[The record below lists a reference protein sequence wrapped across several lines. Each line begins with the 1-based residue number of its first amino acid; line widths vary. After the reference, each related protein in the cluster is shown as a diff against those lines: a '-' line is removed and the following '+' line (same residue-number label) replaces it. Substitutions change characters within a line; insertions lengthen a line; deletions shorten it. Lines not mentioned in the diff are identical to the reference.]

1 MWPSQVCP
9 KHNTARMG
17 VSKAGAGSI
26 PVRPTMGVGCE
37 RHTLAG
43 SGQVIPASGERW
55 ACNTQPQRVCGSAY
69 SKGPST
75 LPAPYPPHIVKEIQ
89 VVCDMS
95 ADAFNRLYAHFCRY
109 PSFRDVLLRSD
120 PVMYE
125 RLARITLP
133 AKPTRKKKK

>member
-1 MWPSQVCP
+1 
-9 KHNTARMG
+9 MG
-17 VSKAGAGSI
+17 VQHQTSAGVRFYLLQGTVNIPSI
-26 PVRPTMGVGCE
+26 
-37 RHTLAG
+37 L
-43 SGQVIPASGERW
+43 
-55 ACNTQPQRVCGSAY
+55 
-69 SKGPST
+69 
-75 LPAPYPPHIVKEIQ
+75 PPHIVKEIQ
-89 VVCDMS
+89 VVCDMP

>member
-1 MWPSQVCP
+1 
-9 KHNTARMG
+9 MG
-17 VSKAGAGSI
+17 VQHQTSAGVRLRLLQRGVNIPSI
-26 PVRPTMGVGCE
+26 
-37 RHTLAG
+37 L
-43 SGQVIPASGERW
+43 
-55 ACNTQPQRVCGSAY
+55 
-69 SKGPST
+69 
-75 LPAPYPPHIVKEIQ
+75 PPHIVKEIQ
-89 VVCDMS
+89 VVCDMP

>member
-1 MWPSQVCP
+1 MTLWVIRPSSPLTNPLVWPSQVCP
-9 KHNTARMG
+9 KHNTTRMG

-55 ACNTQPQRVCGSAY
+55 ACNTQPQLVCGSAY

-75 LPAPYPPHIVKEIQ
+75 LPAPYP
-89 VVCDMS
+89 
-95 ADAFNRLYAHFCRY
+95 R
-109 PSFRDVLLRSD
+109 
-120 PVMYE
+120 
-125 RLARITLP
+125 TL
-133 AKPTRKKKK
+133 

>member
-1 MWPSQVCP
+1 MSDGRATPNLSWCAVLLTP
-9 KHNTARMG
+9 
-17 VSKAGAGSI
+17 GAVNIPSI
-26 PVRPTMGVGCE
+26 P
-37 RHTLAG
+37 
-43 SGQVIPASGERW
+43 
-55 ACNTQPQRVCGSAY
+55 
-69 SKGPST
+69 
-75 LPAPYPPHIVKEIQ
+75 PPHIVKEIQ
-89 VVCDMS
+89 VVCDIP

>member
-1 MWPSQVCP
+1 MQHQTS
-9 KHNTARMG
+9 AG
-17 VSKAGAGSI
+17 VRFCLLQGTVNIPSI
-26 PVRPTMGVGCE
+26 PP
-37 RHTLAG
+37 L
-43 SGQVIPASGERW
+43 
-55 ACNTQPQRVCGSAY
+55 
-69 SKGPST
+69 
-75 LPAPYPPHIVKEIQ
+75 HIVKEIQ

-109 PSFRDVLLRSD
+109 PSFRDELFRSD